1 MSPER
6 DLAALYEQLSMAA
19 SRARVMANEAEDVAD
34 QVVAK
39 DYGHQAASEAFA
51 AWAFLDDAAQRAEK
65 AASAVLAAADMAAQ
79 FEIPDLSPKY
89 DDARDPE
96 LEKERHRVAS
106 HEGGHAVGCARHG
119 FPIING
125 EIDVSRTFFGL
136 GKIDES
142 GFIQFDAPDLLTEK
156 QARDIAA
163 ICYSGAEA
171 TVLWHLLDG
180 DAPPTAR
187 RLGYEGSSHDMALAA
202 QVLGGDRK
210 LLRAAQRQATAEVAK
225 WWPSIQS
232 VAEAFMERERL
243 SGRAIERAA

>member
-6 DLAALYEQLSMAA
+6 DLAALYEQLSVAA

-79 FEIPDLSPKY
+79 FEIPDLTPKY

-96 LEKERHRVAS
+96 LEKQRHRVAS
-106 HEGGHAVGCARHG
+106 HEGGHAVLCVRHG

-136 GKIDES
+136 GQIDKS
-142 GFIQFDAPDLLTEK
+142 GFIQFDPGQLDERTVRNL
-156 QARDIAA
+156 AA
-163 ICYSGAEA
+163 VGFAGAEA

-180 DAPPTAR
+180 EKPPTAR
-187 RLGYEGSSHDMALAA
+187 SRGYEGAGFDMALTEKL
-202 QVLGGDRK
+202 LGGDRK
-210 LLRAAQRQATAEVAK
+210 KLRAAQRQATAEVAK